1 MESMGV
7 KFELMGD
14 SDFRI
19 YFDHDA
25 LSDIDVKLSKLPKE
39 KMYGV
44 ARSILAASAIYC
56 MAGATYLMLKARGVE
71 ARSVTASSSVQM
83 GKDKSGKV
91 VVEGINLEVDVDIPE
106 ENKDVLDHC
115 VGLLDGGCL
124 ITRSLKRGIKV
135 KHSISCK

>member
-1 MESMGV
+1 MGV

-19 YFDHDA
+19 HFDHDA
-25 LSDIDVKLSKLPKE
+25 LSDIDVELSKLPKD
-39 KMYGV
+39 KWHGV
-44 ARSILAASAIYC
+44 ARSILASSAIYC

-83 GKDKSGKV
+83 GKDESGKT
-91 VVEGINLEVDVDIPE
+91 VVEGLNLEVDVDIPD

-115 VGLLDGGCL
+115 VGILEGGCI